1 MSASKR
7 ILTGIVAAMVLMVLL
22 PSTPASALC
31 YSNNNNEKSFHKKLN
46 GARSGNGRG
55 SLVLDP
61 ELSKAAKRHTRE
73 MVNKNLLYHTPTND
87 LKRRVTGWVELG
99 ENVGVGG
106 TVDSLHTAFMN
117 SPAHK
122 ANIMYSKFRYVGIG
136 AKSAGGRLWVTF
148 IFEATSN
155 PGSPLC

>member
-7 ILTGIVAAMVLMVLL
+7 ILTCVVAALALMVLL

-31 YSNNNNEKSFHKKLN
+31 YSSNSNEKSFHKKLN
-46 GARSGNGRG
+46 GARNGNGRS
-55 SLVLDP
+55 SLILDP
-61 ELSKAAKRHTRE
+61 ELSKAAKRHTFE
-73 MVNKNLLYHTPTND
+73 MVNKDLLYHTPTNA
-87 LKRRVTGWVELG
+87 LKKRVTGWSELG

-106 TVDSLHTAFMN
+106 TVDSLHSAFMN

-122 ANIMYSKFRYVGIG
+122 ANIMYSRFKYVGIG
-136 AKSAGGRLWVTF
+136 SKKANGRLWVTF
-148 IFEATSN
+148 IFEATAN